1 MGTRRPVVRRLDG
14 KVAIVTGG
22 GSRGSGIGNGRATC
36 MRLANEG
43 ARVVVVDQTLDAA
56 EATVARIRDDN
67 GSGIPLAG
75 DVTVAADCSRLVE
88 TTLAEF
94 GTVDVLVN
102 NVGIP
107 GTATSVV
114 DVEESDWDHVI
125 DVNLKSVMLMSKY
138 VLPAMREA
146 GRGSIVNISS
156 IASFREPDRAA
167 YPASKGAVNALT
179 MAMAAMHAREGV
191 RVNCVAPGQ
200 VWTPVVTDTFP
211 GGKAAVDALRE
222 RRRLS
227 SLMKTEGTGWD
238 IANAVLFF
246 ACDESRWVTGQVL
259 LVDGGL
265 HIGRPPA
272 TE

>member
-1 MGTRRPVVRRLDG
+1 MGRLDG

-22 GSRGSGIGNGRATC
+22 GSVGDGWGNGRATC
-36 MRLANEG
+36 ARLAQEG
-43 ARVVVVDQTLDAA
+43 ATVVVSDLSDDAA
-56 EATVARIRDDN
+56 ATTVDMIRRD
-67 GSGIPLAG
+67 GGIAVG
-75 DVTVAADCSRLVE
+75 FRADVTKADECQRLVE
-88 TTLAEF
+88 HTLASH
-94 GTVDVLVN
+94 GHVDVLVN

-107 GTATSVV
+107 GTPTTVV
-114 DVEESDWDHVI
+114 DVEDDDWHRVL
-125 DVNLKSVMLMSKY
+125 DVNLKSVMLMCKY
-138 VLPAMREA
+138 AIPPMIANGGGA
-146 GRGSIVNISS
+146 IVNISS
-156 IASFREPDRAA
+156 IAAFRLPDRAA

-179 MAMAAMHAREGV
+179 MAMAGMHAKEGL

-200 VWTPVVTDTFP
+200 VWTPVVSDTFP
-211 GGKAAVDALRE
+211 GGQEEVDRLRE

-246 ACDESRWVTGQVL
+246 ASDESRWVTGQVL

-272 TE
+272 E